1 MFRQRLSPEDFFLM
15 LRRPP
20 RSTRTDTLFPDTTLF
35 RSMIIHRV
43 WSADWYLRPQAEL
56 AKIEAAVAGAK
67 AEWAARDEE
76 GYRPPPAVPVSFASE
91 TVGDTDIVTAIVG
104 DRPRDEARPSVYV
117 EAAFPVVRA
126 SEPHETPLAL
136 MADHVAK
143 IVAIESPIHGDEVA
157 APIQTGTA
165 TG

>member
-76 GYRPPPAVPVSFASE
+76 GYRPPPAVPAASPATTLAALISFPRLP
-91 TVGDTDIVTAIVG
+91 AISPAMNP
-104 DRPRDEARPSVYV
+104 RPRSLSRTSRARHTLNLQQQKPNRY
-117 EAAFPVVRA
+117 PA
-126 SEPHETPLAL
+126 SRLR
-136 MADHVAK
+136 
-143 IVAIESPIHGDEVA
+143 
-157 APIQTGTA
+157 
-165 TG
+165 